1 MSNQNRHIIFLIS
14 LLALLTSCEKEID
27 FSGQYDSGIAVYA
40 IAVRGEPFSMRLS
53 RSCTVNDNPTV
64 VFSHYSSYYS
74 ELDTLYRTEIVIN
87 NAQVE
92 VTVNGSEKY
101 AMTYNPVSPY
111 AYNCDYVPK
120 EGDNISVKVSAPGY
134 HDISASTKI
143 EKIQRAQ
150 IVKTEVVY
158 KDNGDD
164 GSIIVGNP
172 LDRFGVDSVM
182 SITLKINDPAG
193 EHNFY
198 RLRVCGVAEKEL
210 PLGTITY
217 KQYNLSDVFTS
228 DDIIFSDNMLTKPFG
243 DWQAGFS
250 NVFDDHLFDGQ
261 EYTFTV
267 ESRKR
272 NGDNP
277 HVILELQTISQDL
290 YYFLKSY
297 QVFRISTDDVYM
309 TPIGLYSNIK
319 DGWGILGSLSYD
331 RHIIYY

>member
-1 MSNQNRHIIFLIS
+1 MNKLNRHIILFIS
-14 LLALLTSCEKEID
+14 LLAILSSCEKEID

-40 IAVRGEPFSMRLS
+40 IAVPGEPFSMRLS
-53 RSCTVNDNPTV
+53 RSFTVNDNPTV

-74 ELDTLYRTEIVIN
+74 ELDTLYRTVIVIN

-134 HDISASTKI
+134 HDITASTKI

-198 RLRVCGVAEKEL
+198 RLRVCGVAEQEL

-228 DDIIFSDNMLTKPFG
+228 DDIIFSDNMLTKPYSVTGRRGSAMSSMTIFLM
-243 DWQAGFS
+243 A
-250 NVFDDHLFDGQ
+250 
-261 EYTFTV
+261 
-267 ESRKR
+267 R
-272 NGDNP
+272 N
-277 HVILELQTISQDL
+277 ILSQ
-290 YYFLKSY
+290 
-297 QVFRISTDDVYM
+297 
-309 TPIGLYSNIK
+309 
-319 DGWGILGSLSYD
+319 
-331 RHIIYY
+331 